1 MPPLSS
7 FSDRYGFCDSRALS
21 PAGLVNNTHLGHSP
35 GWGVAM
41 VAALWLTGN
50 ILNLARTFSISPARP
65 SAQNVNGVGG
75 GGSRCVCRNPRGWLL
90 D

>member
-1 MPPLSS
+1 MWAAV
-7 FSDRYGFCDSRALS
+7 G
-21 PAGLVNNTHLGHSP
+21 GSP
-35 GWGVAM
+35 GGVW
-41 VAALWLTGN
+41 VAPVALLWLTGN

-75 GGSRCVCRNPRGWLL
+75 GGSRCVCRNPRGWSL